1 MFSNILKSILIIEL
15 AIVAAMANA
24 SDSRNWHEDRLAR
37 FKSFKAATLK
47 SSHEASR
54 TRSLWD
60 GPDFPEL
67 VVIQDAETMNKFKQ
81 GGYGMAAEA
90 SAVALKPGAAA
101 HAQFKKGVAVFV
113 LIKSGAMAEAAVA
126 GQKFRYSAG
135 DSDRDE
141 MNSHRRSEADT
152 AGDRTRPITNI
163 SGSTSISTPN
173 GGDAG
178 VHGSTNVS
186 GSTSVTTPNNGD
198 RGVNST
204 DKRTT
209 TTNGDGTKTTT
220 TEEKTTTTK

>member
-1 MFSNILKSILIIEL
+1 MLFRSKRSISTPFRNPQHDLVDNREPPEGFNDLIQNGHAVGYADISE
-15 AIVAAMANA
+15 ATFGFQIGG
-24 SDSRNWHEDRLAR
+24 EDFA
-37 FKSFKAATLK
+37 
-47 SSHEASR
+47 
-54 TRSLWD
+54 
-60 GPDFPEL
+60 EL

-141 MNSHRRSEADT
+141 TNSHRRSEADT